1 MFGNKV
7 YCMIA
12 SKKGTDSLL
21 SSIVPKLWSFAYRLA
36 RDERA
41 AERLVQQAC
50 EHWLDQRRCNGDSR
64 STLIT
69 ILACMQAIWLADASR
84 CSQPAADKDRPCGA
98 RGSRNAEY
106 NAGALTFLPADGI
119 SAIQNLPPL
128 PRVAMLL
135 VHAEGLSYLEAAEV
149 IGIPVTDIQHLI
161 LEARLTIGSWA
172 GVVDRA
178 NGSSTI
184 MNKNYSSESR

>member
-1 MFGNKV
+1 
-7 YCMIA
+7 MIA
-12 SKKGTDSLL
+12 SKNDADSRL

-50 EHWLDQRRCNGDSR
+50 EHWFDQQCCKADSR
-64 STLIT
+64 SPLIA
-69 ILACMQAIWLADASR
+69 ILARMQEIWLADAPP
-84 CSQPAADKDRPCGA
+84 CSQQAPDTHRPCGA
-98 RGSRNAEY
+98 RGLANAGN

-119 SAIQNLPPL
+119 SATQNLSPL

-149 IGIPVTDIQHLI
+149 IGLTVTDIQRLI
-161 LEARLTIGSWA
+161 LEARLAIGSWV

-178 NGSSTI
+178 NESRTTL
-184 MNKNYSSESR
+184 NRNYSSESR